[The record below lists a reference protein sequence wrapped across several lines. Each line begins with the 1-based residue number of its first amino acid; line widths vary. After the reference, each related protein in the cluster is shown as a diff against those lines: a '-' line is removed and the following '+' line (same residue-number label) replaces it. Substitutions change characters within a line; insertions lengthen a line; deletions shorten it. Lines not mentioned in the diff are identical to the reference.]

1 LLVEFEQGRAPGIVG
16 FGALI
21 LELEAMLKRRVDLR
35 SPEDLSRF
43 LRPSVM
49 RDARLLHA
57 A

>member
-43 LRPSVM
+43 LRLSVM